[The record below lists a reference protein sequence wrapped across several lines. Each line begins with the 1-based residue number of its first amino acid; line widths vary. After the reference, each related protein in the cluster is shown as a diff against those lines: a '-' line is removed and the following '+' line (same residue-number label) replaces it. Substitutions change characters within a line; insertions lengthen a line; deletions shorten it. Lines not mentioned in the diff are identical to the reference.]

1 LSSSYRPHKPRRRLT
16 AEEKL
21 SEIDAFLS
29 PELEDKEREGW
40 I

>member
-1 LSSSYRPHKPRRRLT
+1 LT
-16 AEEKL
+16 TEEKL

-29 PELEDKEREGW
+29 SPDGVGKEGW

>member
-1 LSSSYRPHKPRRRLT
+1 LT
-16 AEEKL
+16 TEEKL

-29 PELEDKEREGW
+29 SPDGGGREGW